1 MTSEQI
7 LMTDNSSASPSLLF
21 GMIFVNW
28 FLFGSSWQCWVSQD
42 ASDVSYSNGLKIPT
56 QMVHEVDALPWQW
69 RVNKFWWQIIVLPP
83 RHCYLVWYLSIDFCS
98 EVPGSVECH
107 RMHRMYRIQMGWKYQ
122 LKWSQ
127 RWMLYRSNDEW
138 TNSKDLESQ
147 VVKLWQI
154 IVLPRHHCYLVW
166 YLSIDFCKA
175 VPWKLLLKPL
185 LSPCIMCLQY
195 RGGYD
200 EYRGGFLE
208 YCGGFLEYYGGYS
221 VPWRISWVP
230 WGYSNNKDFPPR
242 YWTSPMLLIISPPRY
257 SWYPPKC
264 IMISPKAKVLKI
276 SPHSTWYI
284 VEVIDKGILV
294 NIWWK

>member
-1 MTSEQI
+1 MYKKEPLILVESYAFWKSVKHTYTCWHRNFKLDFSRKFFYLKAVLSVTGCIWCIVFKRVENNNSNGPWGGCFTVAMTSEQI

-122 LKWSQ
+122 LKWST
-127 RWMLYRSNDEW
+127 RWMLYRGNDEW
-138 TNSKDLESQ
+138 TNSDD
-147 VVKLWQI
+147 
-154 IVLPRHHCYLVW
+154 R
-166 YLSIDFCKA
+166 
-175 VPWKLLLKPL
+175 
-185 LSPCIMCLQY
+185 
-195 RGGYD
+195 
-200 EYRGGFLE
+200 
-208 YCGGFLEYYGGYS
+208 
-221 VPWRISWVP
+221 
-230 WGYSNNKDFPPR
+230 
-242 YWTSPMLLIISPPRY
+242 
-257 SWYPPKC
+257 
-264 IMISPKAKVLKI
+264 
-276 SPHSTWYI
+276 
-284 VEVIDKGILV
+284 
-294 NIWWK
+294 